1 MFLDYYGIL
10 EIPPTATIEEIK
22 SAFKRQAL
30 RWHPDKNRGTDT
42 TKLMQKINEA
52 YLILKDVEA
61 RQRYDIEYRRF
72 NEYKKQHTKHR
83 EERKEDKNET
93 TYEQNVYPE
102 YNVADE
108 ILFKWMTNAQRQ
120 AFDLVKISLEELF
133 GMTSAGLKEAGKE
146 VVGFLKFQIGCL
158 VLLGLLLLIAS
169 IVKFSCN

>member
-10 EIPPTATIEEIK
+10 QIPPTATIEEVK
-22 SAFKRQAL
+22 VAFKKQAII
-30 RWHPDKNRGTDT
+30 WHPDKNPGTDT
-42 TKLMQKINEA
+42 TKRMQEINEA

-72 NEYKKQHTKHR
+72 NEFKKRHTKRR
-83 EERKEDKNET
+83 EERKEEKGENNS
-93 TYEQNVYPE
+93 EQRGYPE

-120 AFDLVKISLEELF
+120 AFDLAKVSFEELF

-146 VVGFLKFQIGCL
+146 VVGLLKFQLGCL
-158 VLLGLLLLIAS
+158 AILGLLFLLS
-169 IVKFSCN
+169 TLMKLLN